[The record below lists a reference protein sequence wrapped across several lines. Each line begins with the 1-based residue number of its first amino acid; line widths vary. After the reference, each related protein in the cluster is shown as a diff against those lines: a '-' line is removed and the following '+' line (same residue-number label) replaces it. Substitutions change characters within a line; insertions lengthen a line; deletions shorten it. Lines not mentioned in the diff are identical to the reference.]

1 MKPSY
6 IHTMTAYTGRQSNRG
21 HRQTLYSR
29 WANEVFTYVIFPST
43 TASISMALVLMHWSY
58 VFLAL
63 THRFGLWNSHDPDLW
78 HIFGSTNFT
87 NGFLA
92 HKLKSCQKKK
102 KYCEVLLLEAGR
114 GRGHE
119 ISRGRHYQHRR
130 NTTTRLSALDRA
142 VFDLPQIL
150 ARLVH
155 NMSRWQLYLGF
166 GQLSWLVSFGH

>member
-29 WANEVFTYVIFPST
+29 WANEIFTYVIFPST

-102 KYCEVLLLEAGR
+102 NTVRSYCWRQAEGGAMRFLVVGTISIEETPPQGYQLWIEQCLTYLKYWPVLYTIWADGNC
-114 GRGHE
+114 
-119 ISRGRHYQHRR
+119 I
-130 NTTTRLSALDRA
+130 
-142 VFDLPQIL
+142 
-150 ARLVH
+150 
-155 NMSRWQLYLGF
+155 
-166 GQLSWLVSFGH
+166 